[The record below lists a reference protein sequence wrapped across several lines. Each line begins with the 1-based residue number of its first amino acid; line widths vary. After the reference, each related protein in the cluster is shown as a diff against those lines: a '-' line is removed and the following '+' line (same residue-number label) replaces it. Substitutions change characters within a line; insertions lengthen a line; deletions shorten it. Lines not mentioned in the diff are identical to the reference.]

1 MNTERIQHLL
11 DELRHAVLDRR
22 GVTALS
28 VRQAALAD
36 AARTAGVSIGAVGTL
51 PPDLAA
57 YVATVARHAYRV
69 TDAQVAALLAA
80 GHSEDVVFEVTVSAA
95 LGAGLA
101 RWERGLAALEGAND
115 AAQALGA

>member
-1 MNTERIQHLL
+1 MNIERIQNLIN
-11 DELRHAVLDRR
+11 ELKHAVLHRR

-36 AARTAGVSIGAVGTL
+36 AACTAEVSTGDGGAL

-69 TDAQVAALLAA
+69 TDAQVAGLLAA